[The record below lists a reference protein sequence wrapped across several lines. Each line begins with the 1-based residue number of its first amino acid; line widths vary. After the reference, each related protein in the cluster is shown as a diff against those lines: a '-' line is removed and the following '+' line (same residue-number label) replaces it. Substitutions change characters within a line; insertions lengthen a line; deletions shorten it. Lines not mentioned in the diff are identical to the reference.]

1 MPPPTHLTVGVIGP
15 SGFGGS
21 YLCVELLNRGHTVIG
36 LSRHP
41 QKLGSHERYIPRP
54 VDIDALSFSDL
65 ATHFSGIDVLVSEF
79 GPHTAGADAL
89 LYSELLAP
97 DRYIYMCTY
106 LCRYICIYIHIHV
119 PYHSNRAH
127 ELTNPVPF
135 LESVRKIVLAVKR
148 SPVQYFLFVG
158 GAGSL
163 HVPGTPETCVDHP
176 DFFIAYR
183 RAIAT
188 SEAHIVYMEE
198 RLGIMGTA
206 LRAYRDA
213 RAAEREGRA
222 TEEQRGTIERY
233 EASINVKDRATD
245 FIKAGRTA
253 CMFFEGNTSFRWSF
267 VSPPALYRPGVRT
280 GRYEVSVDEMV
291 LVGERQGDNVF
302 EGRLT
307 GISVADM
314 AIAIADEVEG
324 EKLVGK
330 HWSAWGDISEDRPA
344 PAYLTLDAVDGG
356 SK

>member
-1 MPPPTHLTVGVIGP
+1 MPPASPLKVGVIGP
-15 SGFGGS
+15 AGFGGS

-41 QKLGSHERYIPRP
+41 EKLGSHGRYFPRS
-54 VDIDALSFSDL
+54 VDIDSASISEL
-65 ATHFSGIDVLVSEF
+65 AKHFSGIDVLVSEY

-89 LYSELLAP
+89 LY
-97 DRYIYMCTY
+97 M
-106 LCRYICIYIHIHV
+106 
-119 PYHSNRAH
+119 
-127 ELTNPVPF
+127 PF
-135 LESVRKIVLAVKR
+135 LETVRKIILAVKQ
-148 SPVQYFLFVG
+148 SDVKYFLFVG

-163 HVPGTPETCVDHP
+163 HVPGTPESCVDHP
-176 DFFIAYR
+176 DFFMAYR

-213 RAAEREGRA
+213 RFGERKGRA
-222 TEEQRGTIERY
+222 TTEQQKTIAEY
-233 EASINVKDRATD
+233 EASIKAKDRATD

-253 CMFFEGNTSFRWSF
+253 YMFFDGNTSFKWSF
-267 VSPPALYRPGVRT
+267 VSPSALYRPGVCT
-280 GRYEVSVDEMV
+280 GKYEVSVDDMV
-291 LVGERQGDNVF
+291 LVGEQRGDNIF

-314 AIAIADEVEG
+314 AIAIADEVEN

-330 HWSAWGDISEDRPA
+330 HWSAWGDITEDKPA
-344 PAYLTLDAVDGG
+344 PAYLTLDAVEGG